1 VRARPMISIAATAGL
16 PEAITAAGASLD
28 QILQTLGVDR
38 SVFSKSEG
46 FIPCSIFAGILK
58 EAARATGDDCF
69 GLHFGD
75 SFHPKNIGPLAYV
88 ALNSPTI
95 GAGILNV
102 ERYLHVYD
110 SSAKWF
116 FTSEGNRGYIRY
128 VLMDLGS
135 EPLRQSNE
143 HGMAIVVNTLR
154 MMVGSHWAPEEVQFA
169 HEAPEQTSE
178 HHRIFRAP
186 VVFGCETNAIAL
198 ELDFIERQVPAADE
212 QLYQIMKQYLDRV
225 LREMPQEDGFLGS
238 IRKAIAESMRDG
250 DPKLARVA
258 KEMAMGPRT
267 LQRRLKDYGFDF
279 KKLVE
284 DTRQRFAVSYLKD
297 PKNTLTEVAFLLGYS
312 ELSAF
317 NRAFKR
323 WTRSTPLH
331 YQRKMLRREQSA
343 THPPIKTDG

>member
-1 VRARPMISIAATAGL
+1 VNTRPMISIAATAGL
-16 PEAITAAGASLD
+16 LEAITAAGGNPD
-28 QILQTLGVDR
+28 QILQAWDLDR

-46 FIPCSIFAGILK
+46 FIRCSAFAGILK
-58 EAARATGDDCF
+58 DAALATGDDCF
-69 GLHFGD
+69 GLHFGE

-95 GAGILNV
+95 GTGIQNV

-116 FTSEGNRGYIRY
+116 FTAEGNRGYIRY
-128 VLMDLGS
+128 TLADVGI

-143 HGMAIVVNTLR
+143 HGMTLVVNTLR
-154 MMVGSHWAPEEVQFA
+154 MMVGSQWAPQEVQFA

-186 VVFGCETNAIAL
+186 VMFGCETNALVI
-198 ELDFIERQVPAADE
+198 ELDFTEREVPAADQ
-212 QLYQIMKQYLDRV
+212 QLYQIMKQYLDQV
-225 LREMPQEDGFLGS
+225 LSEMPREDGILSS

-258 KEMAMGPRT
+258 KKMAMGPRT
-267 LQRRLKDYGFDF
+267 LQRRLKEYGFDF

-297 PKNTLTEVAFLLGYS
+297 RKNSLTEVAFLLGYS

-323 WTRSTPLH
+323 WTRSTPLD
-331 YQRKMLRREQSA
+331 YQRKMLRQA
-343 THPPIKTDG
+343 